1 MWRKTEGN
9 PQTPP
14 AISTGYRNPS
24 TPGVPMTNNPRDLAP
39 ILPVTSKAA
48 ACVTQGIKIKGEL
61 TGSEDLFVDGQV
73 EGSITLTNSVITV
86 GPNASV
92 KAEISAREVVVRG
105 RVQGKI
111 TGTEKI
117 QVWSTARIQGDMKS
131 ERIAVEEGAE
141 LHGTLEVGKAI
152 TSAADLSRGIT
163 AKKAEPPKSKDS
175 GGEERTSSGAA
186 VAGAS

>member
-1 MWRKTEGN
+1 M
-9 PQTPP
+9 
-14 AISTGYRNPS
+14 
-24 TPGVPMTNNPRDLAP
+24 NNPKEFAP
-39 ILPVTSKAA
+39 GLSVNSKVA
-48 ACVTQGIKIKGEL
+48 ACVSQGIKIKGEL

-73 EGSITLTNSVITV
+73 EGSITLTNSVVTV

-105 RVQGKI
+105 RVQGRI

-117 QVWSTARIQGDMKS
+117 QVWSTARIHGDMKS

-141 LHGTLEVGKAI
+141 LHGTLEVGKAASSGADAGK
-152 TSAADLSRGIT
+152 SAPSKRVEA
-163 AKKAEPPKSKDS
+163 AKTKDS
-175 GGEERTSSGAA
+175 GNSEEKTSSGAA